1 MTNKFSLATILD
13 DLLRRATNAPGI
25 PARQM
30 LKNGLRVDVLVLV
43 YETGESETFL
53 QLRRETV
60 YPSTQEWLT
69 VLKNWPTPRDPNT
82 PYRKIR
88 MNGCYLKGSWLIPP
102 EPVAGR
108 TPSALP
114 LSPQACPEARGGGE
128 GRGEGHPA
136 GEGNNQETP

>member
-30 LKNGLRVDVLVLV
+30 LKNGLRVDVLVLN

-60 YPSTQEWLT
+60 YPSSQEWLT
-69 VLKNWPTPRDPNT
+69 VLKNFPTPRDPST
-82 PYRKIR
+82 PFRKIR
-88 MNGCYLKGSWLIPP
+88 ANGCCLKGSWLIPP
-102 EPVAGR
+102 QPVQ
-108 TPSALP
+108 LP
-114 LSPQACPEARGGGE
+114 LSPQGVRTGTSG